1 MYVVVPNDPSDTFMS
16 SLPHV
21 WRVTCCGHLDIL
33 RTDVDLPLGPV
44 NAFVH
49 WHSGF
54 LPFQFVTQSYCH
66 YLKQE
71 KRKRTLRSEESSY
84 NATHLRTQPIVNLSY
99 VRYDK
104 WKIITDLWS
113 SISLISDTGSL
124 NWTTN
129 GVGSAMKENYFF
141 PLNGGGENIS
151 HLSVINIFIWF
162 SWQRRIKM

>member
-1 MYVVVPNDPSDTFMS
+1 MS
-16 SLPHV
+16 SPPHV
-21 WRVTCCGHLDIL
+21 SRTVTCHMSHGHLDIL